1 MDDFTPVPKY
11 NTGDYVRF
19 SENSYQIISI
29 YGYISPSKY
38 IEMWIYRLDSN
49 VRFFREDHLFR
60 YSLENIKEI
69 IENFEI
75 QLDSIV
81 KRNLADD
88 INYRI
93 GEIVKRRPYLTDEE
107 RNNIKL
113 EMENQRA
120 KRINDYN
127 DELNHYKNIFDV
139 LSKQ

>member
-1 MDDFTPVPKY
+1 
-11 NTGDYVRF
+11 
-19 SENSYQIISI
+19 
-29 YGYISPSKY
+29 
-38 IEMWIYRLDSN
+38 MWIYRLDSN

>member
-1 MDDFTPVPKY
+1 
-11 NTGDYVRF
+11 
-19 SENSYQIISI
+19 
-29 YGYISPSKY
+29 
-38 IEMWIYRLDSN
+38 
-49 VRFFREDHLFR
+49 
-60 YSLENIKEI
+60 LENIKEI